1 MNSNGDSIS
10 STIHPSCPFSV
21 SIRIQ
26 PVSDVFFY
34 TVIDQPYDRS
44 FRRPSSQCA
53 PHLAM
58 GWFWATPTPA
68 PSAALLPPPHHP
80 PVASSALPPPEC
92 AMHQGSAASRSS
104 PPSSAVSPCPVR
116 SPNHPLCKLSQKS
129 TPSTALANPS
139 EAPPISQS
147 STLSRYNP
155 LNLIPTGLTNTPQEN
170 QSQVLPLTREE
181 SSIPRPDTGSNWEY
195 PSPQQMYNA
204 MLRKGYTD
212 TDITAVESMVAVHN
226 FLNEGAWAEIKEWES
241 IFSPG
246 LAHAWS
252 ICRRGEQG
260 IAQDRARREFA
271 QERRRIMGL
280 DGSSSKKSP
289 DGAPCDKAAATEPK
303 LLRFQ
308 GLPQTPSPKARML
321 TTLGTVLPNHFSSE
335 PPFDRHDWYVERTQ
349 SDGSKKQVRY
359 VIDYYSGGEEAG
371 GEQVFFLD
379 IRPALDT
386 PTAAAE
392 RAMRW
397 SGDLWW
403 RASGGEAREKSRNK

>member
-1 MNSNGDSIS
+1 
-10 STIHPSCPFSV
+10 
-21 SIRIQ
+21 
-26 PVSDVFFY
+26 
-34 TVIDQPYDRS
+34 
-44 FRRPSSQCA
+44 
-53 PHLAM
+53 M
-58 GWFWATPTPA
+58 GWFWATPTSPA
-68 PSAALLPPPHHP
+68 APAAALIPPATPQHHP
-80 PVASSALPPPEC
+80 
-92 AMHQGSAASRSS
+92 
-104 PPSSAVSPCPVR
+104 AV
-116 SPNHPLCKLSQKS
+116 QD
-129 TPSTALANPS
+129 
-139 EAPPISQS
+139 
-147 STLSRYNP
+147 
-155 LNLIPTGLTNTPQEN
+155 
-170 QSQVLPLTREE
+170 QSQALPLTREE

-260 IAQDRARREFA
+260 IAQERARQEFA
-271 QERRRIMGL
+271 RERRRIMGL
-280 DGSSSKKSP
+280 DGDGSNSSSSKKSAV
-289 DGAPCDKAAATEPK
+289 GETAEPK
-303 LLRFQ
+303 LVRFQ
-308 GLPQTPSPKARML
+308 GLPQTPSPKARVMS
-321 TTLGTVLPNHFSSE
+321 TLGALLPNYFSAD
-335 PPFDRHDWYVERTQ
+335 PPFDRHDWYVERTLA
-349 SDGSKKQVRY
+349 DGSKKQVRY

-397 SGDLWW
+397 GGDLWW
-403 RASGGEAREKSRNK
+403 RASGGETREKNRSQ

>member
-1 MNSNGDSIS
+1 
-10 STIHPSCPFSV
+10 
-21 SIRIQ
+21 
-26 PVSDVFFY
+26 
-34 TVIDQPYDRS
+34 
-44 FRRPSSQCA
+44 
-53 PHLAM
+53 M

-68 PSAALLPPPHHP
+68 PSAVLLPPPHHP
-80 PVASSALPPPEC
+80 PVASSASPPPQC
-92 AMHQGSAASRSS
+92 PMHQGGAAAPSS
-104 PPSSAVSPCPVR
+104 SPSSAPSACPVR
-116 SPNHPLCKLSQKS
+116 SPNHPLCKISQKPTPS
-129 TPSTALANPS
+129 AASATPSAASATPSAASATPSTAAATPT
-139 EAPPISQS
+139 EAPSAPQASVV
-147 STLSRYNP
+147 SRYNP
-155 LNLIPTGLTNTPQEN
+155 LNLIPTGLTNAPQES
-170 QSQVLPLTREE
+170 QSQALPLTRQE

-252 ICRRGEQG
+252 ICRRG
-260 IAQDRARREFA
+260 R
-271 QERRRIMGL
+271 
-280 DGSSSKKSP
+280 
-289 DGAPCDKAAATEPK
+289 
-303 LLRFQ
+303 
-308 GLPQTPSPKARML
+308 PQTPSPKARMM
-321 TTLGTVLPNHFSSE
+321 TTLGTVLPNYFSSE

-349 SDGSKKQVRY
+349 PDGSKKQVRY

-371 GEQVFFLD
+371 GGQVFFLD

-397 SGDLWW
+397 GGDLWW
-403 RASGGEAREKSRNK
+403 RASGGEAREKSQSK